1 MVLGRRA
8 NDEALRHALWVSR
21 CVGRADASPLR
32 PADVDELARYL
43 RVQRL
48 DTGQPLHR
56 PGAEPSQVCIVR
68 DGCIELAV
76 PSASGRLVIQ
86 ALRAGDVDGDI
97 QMLLGVALPYEA
109 RASMPTTCLLL
120 GREDFETLLAERPAL
135 ARRWLTSVSARLA
148 RSHDRLTTL
157 LGQRLPAQVAQLLL
171 DESDDGV
178 VPFAQSTLAA
188 MLGARRQS
196 VNRILRR
203 LAGDEVVEL
212 TYRTVRITDPAALQ
226 RLARS

>member
-8 NDEALRHALWVSR
+8 NAEALRHALWVSR
-21 CVGRADASPLR
+21 CVGRADTSPLR
-32 PADVDELARYL
+32 PADVDELARRL

-48 DTGQPLHR
+48 ETGQPLHR

-86 ALRAGDVDGDI
+86 TLRAGDVDGDI

-109 RASMPTTCLLL
+109 RASMPTICLLL
-120 GREDFETLLAERPAL
+120 GRADFEALLAERPAL

-148 RSHDRLTTL
+148 RSHDRLTIL
-157 LGQRLPAQVAQLLL
+157 LGQSLQAQVAQLLL
-171 DESDDGV
+171 DESHDGV

-188 MLGARRQS
+188 MLGARRPS

-203 LAGDEVVEL
+203 FVRAGVVEL
-212 TYRTVRITDPAALQ
+212 KYRSVHVLDRASLE